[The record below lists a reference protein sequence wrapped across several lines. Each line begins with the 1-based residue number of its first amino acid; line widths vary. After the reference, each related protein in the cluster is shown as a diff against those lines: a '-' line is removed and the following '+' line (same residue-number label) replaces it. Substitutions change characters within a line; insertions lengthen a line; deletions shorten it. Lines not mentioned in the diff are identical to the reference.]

1 MDYLDFT
8 IAPLYLIFVFMF
20 IALIKPSATD
30 KLTRTYYMRA
40 FTTKVIGAVGFGLI
54 YTYYYGGGDTLDFF
68 YLGNQIK
75 RTSNVSWLLT
85 FKIISNGIV
94 QDPEIVRYVG
104 HITAFAKEDDPTY
117 FVTRMA
123 AIASIIGFGIY
134 TNMAVWFATVSFMG
148 SWCLF
153 LVSSHLYPALTKKFF
168 WAIFYIPSVIFWG
181 SGLMKDSLTFGA
193 AGMLFYGF
201 YFGIIR
207 RERIIKAVG
216 FAIIGFLL
224 LYWIKLYILATLILA
239 FAIWLYAQFGKNI
252 KSPLLKVALLPAI
265 GLVIGVGA
273 YYGVNK
279 VTQGTSYDLDNL
291 AYKTQVTSEY
301 LRRISTAGGSYDL
314 GTIEYTPTGLLRV
327 FPQALVVTLFRPFL
341 WEAGFNPVRL
351 LSALEAAFFLFFTG
365 YIFYKSGFT
374 NVFNTVRS
382 HPFVFTCLF
391 FTVIFSFGVGIATSN
406 FGTLVR
412 YKIPMMP
419 FYIMALTIILEK
431 SPARQKK
438 SRKRRK
444 TLIKTLPDSAKI

>member
-1 MDYLDFT
+1 MNYLDFT
-8 IAPLYLIFVFMF
+8 VTPLYLIFVFML
-20 IALIKPSATD
+20 IAFLKPSATD
-30 KLTRTYYMRA
+30 KLTRKYYTRA
-40 FTTKVIGAVGFGLI
+40 FTTKVIGAIGFGLI

-68 YLGNQIK
+68 YIGNQIK
-75 RTSNVSWLLT
+75 RTSDISWLLT
-85 FKIISNGIV
+85 LKIITSGIV

-117 FVTRMA
+117 FVTRLA
-123 AIASIIGFGIY
+123 AFTSIIGFGIY
-134 TNMAVWFATVSFMG
+134 TNMAVWFAIVSFIG

-193 AGMLFYGF
+193 AGMLVYGF
-201 YFGIIR
+201 YFGIIQ
-207 RERIIKAVG
+207 RERIFKAAG
-216 FAIIGFLL
+216 IGLLGFLL
-224 LYWIKLYILATLILA
+224 LYFIKLYILATLILA

-265 GLVIGVGA
+265 GLIIGVGA
-273 YYGVNK
+273 YYGVSK

-301 LRRISTAGGSYDL
+301 LRRISSAGGSYDL

-351 LSALEAAFFLFFTG
+351 LSSLEATFFLLFTF
-365 YIFYKSGFT
+365 YIFYKSGVK
-374 NVFNTVRS
+374 NVINTVRS

-391 FTVIFSFGVGIATSN
+391 FTLIFSFGVGVATSN

-419 FYIMALTIILEK
+419 FYMMALTILEK
-431 SPARQKK
+431 SPTRQKK
-438 SRKRRK
+438 SRKRKR
-444 TLIKTLPDSAKI
+444 TIIKSLPDTPQV